1 MLTPYRLTRSSS
13 VPEQRQMYAQVKA
26 LRADGVS
33 AKEAIRRVADAN
45 HRGVSAVAGNYYKWR
60 KVLDGDSGVAS

>member
-1 MLTPYRLTRSSS
+1 
-13 VPEQRQMYAQVKA
+13 MYAQVKA